1 MLRSEQSLWL
11 EGGAAH
17 EIPGSAIPAVIS
29 FINEKMDQT
38 LTVRDLAEA
47 VCMSESSFAHL
58 FKTTV
63 GVSPLRFLKQMRLE
77 HARESLLNGS
87 TVKKAASNVSCT
99 SVSHFSSEFKR
110 HFGESP
116 KAYSK
121 MPRDLGLDSLR
132 DINHT

>member
-1 MLRSEQSLWL
+1 MLRSEERLWL

-17 EIPGSAIPAVIS
+17 EIPGSAIQAVIS
-29 FINEKMDQT
+29 FMNEKMDQT

-47 VCMSESSFAHL
+47 VRMSELSFAHL
-58 FKTTV
+58 FRTTM
-63 GVSPLRFLKQMRLE
+63 GVSPLRFLKRMRLE

-87 TVKKAASNVSCT
+87 TVKKAASNVSYT
-99 SVSHFSSEFKR
+99 SMSHFSSEFKR

-116 KAYSK
+116 KAYTK
-121 MPRDLGLDSLR
+121 MRRDLGLDAMR

>member
-1 MLRSEQSLWL
+1 P
-11 EGGAAH
+11 AA
-17 EIPGSAIPAVIS
+17 IS
-29 FINEKMDQT
+29 FMREMMDQQ

-63 GVSPLRFLKQMRLE
+63 GVSPLRFLKRMRLE

-87 TVKKAASNVSCT
+87 TVKKAASNVNYT

-116 KAYSK
+116 KAYTK
-121 MPRDLGLDSLR
+121 MQRDLGLEAMR